1 MAEMI
6 PDRLPA
12 RASAGESK
20 VFTLLQK
27 LPDDVIVYY
36 EPVVADR
43 YPDFIVIIPRL
54 GLLVI
59 EVKGWY
65 PNHILGANSAEV
77 IINTR
82 GQQEVCKHPL
92 RQARDYKLQLMDTAR
107 RHPETAALLQGAG
120 THAGKFT
127 FPFGHI
133 AVLNNCTRQQLNERG
148 LSEVFPARKALA
160 RDELDVLLKH
170 KPIDR
175 LRSLFDPWWSF
186 DQLSER
192 QISVLRSVIH
202 PEIVI
207 SPSAPVATDKPPLL
221 KVLDL
226 RQERNARSLGDGHRI
241 VYGVAGSGKTVILI
255 GRARLVS
262 QDSEKR
268 ALILCYNRALSDY
281 FRRLFAQTANVT
293 CLNFHLWGAQRNT
306 VSFNPNEDEET
317 FGQRLLERLKRGEGE
332 AHRYDA
338 VFIDEAQDF
347 AKSWFMCA
355 KLALKE
361 PDDGDLLI
369 VADGSQSLYRR
380 GRFTWQ
386 EAGVHA
392 VGRTIN
398 TRFDLDKNYRNTRE
412 IMKVA
417 AEFVSKNGDEDHPDG
432 LQIIRPNPNT
442 ALRSGPVPEML
453 TAQTPEEEIRVAID
467 KIIFWLECGLKPSE
481 IAVLYRANTGR
492 WVRDLVSLI
501 SRETRV
507 HWRDNEDFNDPFGV
521 SVRTIHS
528 AKGLQWP
535 AVLVMRSDTM
545 PFVPATD
552 MDVAEQERR
561 ERGLMYV
568 AMTRAEERLAF
579 TRSTASGFASQIQQL
594 LDHGAQ

>member
-12 RASAGESK
+12 RASAGETK
-20 VFTLLQK
+20 VFKLLQQ

-65 PNHILGANSAEV
+65 PNHILGANNVEV
-77 IINTR
+77 IINAQ
-82 GQQEVCKHPL
+82 GQREVCKHPV
-92 RQARDYKLQLMDTAR
+92 RQARDYQFQLMDIAR
-107 RHPETAALLQGAG
+107 RHPETAALLRDRGAH
-120 THAGKFT
+120 TGKFI

-133 AVLNNCTRQQLNERG
+133 VVLNNCTRQQLNERG
-148 LSEVFPARKALA
+148 LSEVFPATKVLA
-160 RDELDVLLKH
+160 RDEFDVLLKR

-175 LRSLFDPWWSF
+175 LRSLFDPWWTF

-192 QISVLRSVIH
+192 QVSILRSVIH

-207 SPSAPVATDKPPLL
+207 TPPAPVPSDTQALL
-221 KVLDL
+221 KLLDL
-226 RQERNARSLGDGHRI
+226 RQERNARSIGDGHRI
-241 VYGVAGSGKTVILI
+241 VYGVAGSGKTVMLI
-255 GRARLVS
+255 ARARLVA
-262 QDSEKR
+262 QDPKKR
-268 ALILCYNRALSDY
+268 ALILCYNRALADY
-281 FRRLFAQTANVT
+281 FRRLFLRTANVT
-293 CLNFHLWGAQRNT
+293 CLNFHLWGSQRNT
-306 VSFNPNEDEET
+306 VNFNPKEDEEK
-317 FGQRLLERLKRGEGE
+317 FGQRLLERLKDGAGE

-392 VGRTIN
+392 AGRTIN
-398 TRFDLDKNYRNTRE
+398 RRFDLDKNYRNTRE

-417 AEFVSKNGDEDHPDG
+417 AEFVSRNGDEDHPDG
-432 LQIIRPNPNT
+432 LQTIRPNPDT
-442 ALRSGPVPEML
+442 ARRSGPAPEML
-453 TAQTPEEEIRVAID
+453 TARNPEEEMLIAAR
-467 KIIFWLECGLKPSE
+467 KIVVWLEGGLKPSE

-492 WVRDLVSLI
+492 WVSDLVSFI
-501 SRETRV
+501 STKTRV
-507 HWRDNEDFNDPFGV
+507 HWWDNAGFQDPFGV

-535 AVLVMRSDTM
+535 AVLVVRSDTM
-545 PFVPATD
+545 PFIPESD
-552 MDVAEQERR
+552 MDAVEQERL

-579 TRSTASGFASQIQQL
+579 TRSTSNGFASQIQQL
-594 LDHGAQ
+594 LDRRG